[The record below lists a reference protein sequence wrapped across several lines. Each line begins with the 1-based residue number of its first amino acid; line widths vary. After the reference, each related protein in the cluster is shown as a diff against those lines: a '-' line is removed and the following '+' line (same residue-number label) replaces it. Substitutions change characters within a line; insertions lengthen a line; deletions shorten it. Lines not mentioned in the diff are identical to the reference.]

1 MPPFFC
7 CKASGERKYLSYS
20 IGKKYQCDSNL
31 QEIYISLASFY
42 LHNYFTPSLEKLLVS
57 DNFCIEV
64 PEVQLQCSGDH
75 PSN

>member
-1 MPPFFC
+1 MHNDLACSF
-7 CKASGERKYLSYS
+7 KYE
-20 IGKKYQCDSNL
+20 YQCDSNL

-42 LHNYFTPSLEKLLVS
+42 LHNYFTPSSEKLLVS

-75 PSN
+75 LSN